1 MQETKMQENNQ
12 VSEKKDKI
20 QTING
25 VEVCTMDGYLER
37 RGFYL
42 YFVNTCNTE
51 YMINKMIKIDKN
63 KSVDTSRYLL
73 DVDNQKFI
81 KINDNKWLNDKSQTA
96 IKGMGKLRKGTSKTK
111 MFGIF

>member
-1 MQETKMQENNQ
+1 MQENNMQ
-12 VSEKKDKI
+12 ENNEVLEKKDMV
-20 QTING
+20 QSING

-42 YFVNTCNTE
+42 YFVNSYNTE
-51 YMINKMIKIDKN
+51 YMINKMIKIDKY

-73 DVDNQKFI
+73 DIGNKKFI

-96 IKGMGKLRKGTSKTK
+96 IKGMGKLKKGTSKTK

>member
-1 MQETKMQENNQ
+1 MQENNMQENNQ
-12 VSEKKDKI
+12 VSEKKDNV

-25 VEVCTMDGYLER
+25 VEVRTMDGYLER

-42 YFVNTCNTE
+42 YFVNSYNTE
-51 YMINKMIKIDKN
+51 YMINKMIKIDKS
-63 KSVDTSRYLL
+63 KSIDKSRYLL

-81 KINDNKWLNDKSQTA
+81 KINDNKWLNDKSQMA
-96 IKGMGKLRKGTSKTK
+96 IKGMGKLKKGTSKTK

>member
-1 MQETKMQENNQ
+1 MQENNMQENNQ
-12 VSEKKDKI
+12 VSEKKDNV

-25 VEVCTMDGYLER
+25 VEVYTMDGYLER

-42 YFVNTCNTE
+42 YFVNSYNIE
-51 YMINKMIKIDKN
+51 YMINKMIKIDKD

-73 DVDNQKFI
+73 DIGDKKFI
-81 KINDNKWLNDKSQTA
+81 KMNNNNWLNDKSQMA
-96 IKGMGKLRKGTSKTK
+96 IKGIGKLKKGTSKTK